1 MARRPQSSPPVLP
14 GYTFVR
20 PLGSGGFAD
29 VFLYEQD
36 MPRRVVAV
44 KVLAADAINPEVRR
58 LFNAE
63 ADRMAQLSAHPSIL
77 TIYQAS
83 ISSDGRPY
91 LATEFCPE
99 SFGDRYKQAPIALPV
114 VLDTGIR
121 MAAALETAHR
131 AGVLH
136 RDIKPS
142 NILVTQL
149 GQPVLSDFGIAT
161 SLAAAEESDE
171 VIAMSI
177 PWSSPEV
184 VAESTTGSIASEV
197 WSLGATLYTLLA
209 GRSPFA
215 SSEREK
221 NTRELMRARVIRAR
235 YTPLRRADV
244 PGQVE
249 QLLARTMAKDPAQR
263 PQSMLAL
270 AEELRW
276 IQQQLGLP
284 QTSIDVAM
292 QAWAASAAPAAFAA
306 SGAPPASAQSAPPAP
321 PAPSPPTAPDL
332 HRGPVLTTV
341 NSDSRRA
348 RRAARQ
354 TPTVS
359 RDPDEVVIGPRR
371 RRAWHPALLG
381 GVVFGALA
389 VVTVGT
395 LVLTGVIR

>member
-1 MARRPQSSPPVLP
+1 MARRPQSTPPVLP
-14 GYTFVR
+14 GFAFVR
-20 PLGSGGFAD
+20 PLGAGGFAD

-114 VLDTGIR
+114 VLDAGIR

-149 GQPVLSDFGIAT
+149 GQPVLADFGIAA
-161 SLAAAEESDE
+161 SLTGADEPDE

-184 VAESTTGSIASEV
+184 VSEATTGSVLSEV

-221 NTRELMRARVIRAR
+221 NTRDLMRARVVRAR
-235 YTPLRRADV
+235 YTPLRRPDV

-263 PQSMLAL
+263 PQSMLQL

-276 IQQQLGLP
+276 LQQELGLP
-284 QTSIDVAM
+284 QTSIDVAG
-292 QAWAASAAPAAFAA
+292 QAWATQAQSPAQSPAAQSPAPQIPTSPAAHPAPAA
-306 SGAPPASAQSAPPAP
+306 
-321 PAPSPPTAPDL
+321 
-332 HRGPVLTTV
+332 RGPVVTTV
-341 NSDSRRA
+341 RSDSRRA
-348 RRAARQ
+348 QRAAKQ

-359 RDPDEVVIGPRR
+359 RDPDEVVIGPRAR
-371 RRAWHPALLG
+371 HGWHPALIG
-381 GVVFGALA
+381 A
-389 VVTVGT
+389 VVAGAVVVATLVT

>member
-1 MARRPQSSPPVLP
+1 VARRPQSTPPVLP
-14 GYTFVR
+14 GFAFVR
-20 PLGSGGFAD
+20 PLGAGGFAD

-91 LATEFCPE
+91 LAAEFCPE

-114 VLDTGIR
+114 VLDTGVR
-121 MAAALETAHR
+121 MASALETAHR

-161 SLAAAEESDE
+161 SLTGADDADE

-184 VAESTTGSIASEV
+184 VAESTTGSVQSEV

-215 SSEREK
+215 SPEREK
-221 NTRELMRARVIRAR
+221 NTRDLMRERVGRAR
-235 YTPLRRADV
+235 YTPLHRPDV

-263 PQSMLAL
+263 PQSMLQL

-276 IQQQLGLP
+276 LQQELGLP
-284 QTSIDVAM
+284 QTPIDVA
-292 QAWAASAAPAAFAA
+292 SV
-306 SGAPPASAQSAPPAP
+306 PAP
-321 PAPSPPTAPDL
+321 LGLVVDDGRP
-332 HRGPVLTTV
+332 RGPVVTTV
-341 NSDSRRA
+341 NSSSRRA
-348 RRAARQ
+348 SRAARQ
-354 TPTVS
+354 TPTLS
-359 RDPDEVVIGPRR
+359 RDPDEIVVGPRTR
-371 RRAWHPALLG
+371 RGWRAGLIGGAVAG
-381 GVVFGALA
+381 GVVALTIVALA
-389 VVTVGT
+389 VS
-395 LVLTGVIR
+395 GVIR

>member
-1 MARRPQSSPPVLP
+1 VARRPQSPPPVLP
-14 GYTFVR
+14 GFSFVR
-20 PLGSGGFAD
+20 PLGAGGFAD

-161 SLAAAEESDE
+161 SLTAADDADE

-184 VAESTTGSIASEV
+184 IAESTTGSIQSEV

-215 SSEREK
+215 SPDREK
-221 NTRELMRARVIRAR
+221 NTRDLMRARVGRAR
-235 YTPLRRADV
+235 YTPLRRPDV

-263 PQSMLAL
+263 PQSMLQL

-276 IQQQLGLP
+276 LQQELGLP
-284 QTSIDVAM
+284 QTTIDVAS
-292 QAWAASAAPAAFAA
+292 QAWAATAAL
-306 SGAPPASAQSAPPAP
+306 
-321 PAPSPPTAPDL
+321 APDDGRR
-332 HRGPVLTTV
+332 RGPVVTTV
-341 NSDSRRA
+341 NSTSRRSRRA
-348 RRAARQ
+348 ALQ

-359 RDPDEVVIGPRR
+359 RDPDEVVVGPRPR
-371 RRAWHPALLG
+371 RGWHPALIG
-381 GVVFGALA
+381 GVAGGVL
-389 VVTVGT
+389 VVAAIGT
-395 LVLTGVIR
+395 LLLTGVIR

>member
-1 MARRPQSSPPVLP
+1 MARRPQSPPPVLP
-14 GYTFVR
+14 GFSFVR
-20 PLGSGGFAD
+20 PLGAGGFAD

-161 SLAAAEESDE
+161 SLTAADE

-184 VAESTTGSIASEV
+184 IAESTTGSIQSEV

-215 SSEREK
+215 SPDREK
-221 NTRELMRARVIRAR
+221 NTRDLMRARVGRAR
-235 YTPLRRADV
+235 YTPLRRPDV

-263 PQSMLAL
+263 PQSMLQL

-276 IQQQLGLP
+276 LQQELGLP
-284 QTSIDVAM
+284 QTTIDVAS
-292 QAWAASAAPAAFAA
+292 QAWAATAALV
-306 SGAPPASAQSAPPAP
+306 
-321 PAPSPPTAPDL
+321 PDDGRR
-332 HRGPVLTTV
+332 RGPVVTTV
-341 NSDSRRA
+341 NSTSRRSRRA
-348 RRAARQ
+348 ALQ

-359 RDPDEVVIGPRR
+359 RDPDEVVVAPRPRR
-371 RRAWHPALLG
+371 GWHPALIG
-381 GVVFGALA
+381 GVAGGVL
-389 VVTVGT
+389 VVAAIGT
-395 LVLTGVIR
+395 LLLTGVIR

>member
-1 MARRPQSSPPVLP
+1 MARRPQSPPPVLP
-14 GYTFVR
+14 GFSFVR
-20 PLGSGGFAD
+20 PLGAGGFAD

-161 SLAAAEESDE
+161 SLTAADE

-184 VAESTTGSIASEV
+184 IAESTTGSIQSEV

-215 SSEREK
+215 SPDREK
-221 NTRELMRARVIRAR
+221 NTRDLMRARVGRAR
-235 YTPLRRADV
+235 YTPLRRPDV

-263 PQSMLAL
+263 PQSMLQL
-270 AEELRW
+270 AEELSW
-276 IQQQLGLP
+276 LQQELGLP
-284 QTSIDVAM
+284 QTTIDVAS
-292 QAWAASAAPAAFAA
+292 QAWAATAALV
-306 SGAPPASAQSAPPAP
+306 
-321 PAPSPPTAPDL
+321 PDDGRR
-332 HRGPVLTTV
+332 RGPVVTTV
-341 NSDSRRA
+341 NSTSRRSRRA
-348 RRAARQ
+348 ALQ

-359 RDPDEVVIGPRR
+359 RDPDEVVVAPRPRR
-371 RRAWHPALLG
+371 GWHPALIG
-381 GVVFGALA
+381 GVAGGVL
-389 VVTVGT
+389 VVAAIGT
-395 LVLTGVIR
+395 LLLTGVIR